1 VTDLAT
7 PVVDDVLRRRL
18 AAAVS
23 ERLADERIEL
33 GTRGGP
39 PLSAADERQLARRLI
54 ADELDDLAA
63 TRLSRGIEPLDLAVE
78 AALAD
83 AVLDLAVGLGRIQ
96 PLLDDPEIS
105 DIHIRGCEP
114 VWLKRRDGR
123 RVQGAPVVDSDDELV
138 DLLRRIASR
147 SGKSERRLDAA
158 NPELNLQL
166 PDGSRLFAAIEI
178 AARPTA
184 VIRCHRFELST
195 LAELEDRGLID
206 LALREFLA
214 AAVRARRNLVI
225 AGGTGTGKT
234 TLLRALLNEVPAQER
249 IVTIEDAYELGIDRF
264 GDAHPDHDM
273 LQSRPANIEGRG
285 EITLL
290 DLTRMALRMDP
301 DRVVVGEVRG
311 AEAFPMLLA
320 MSQGNNGSMCTMHA
334 DSSRSVFPKL
344 SAYVSMADTG
354 LPAETTNLLIAHA
367 VHFVVQIEHVEGVR
381 RLTSVREVVD
391 AEDARIVSNEVF
403 RPAGDGRA
411 VPGYPLRDTT
421 ARLLERH
428 GLDLSLLESPDG
440 WWQW

>member
-1 VTDLAT
+1 MTDLAT

-158 NPELNLQL
+158 NP
-166 PDGSRLFAAIEI
+166 
-178 AARPTA
+178 
-184 VIRCHRFELST
+184 
-195 LAELEDRGLID
+195 
-206 LALREFLA
+206 
-214 AAVRARRNLVI
+214 RRN
-225 AGGTGTGKT
+225 
-234 TLLRALLNEVPAQER
+234 R
-249 IVTIEDAYELGIDRF
+249 
-264 GDAHPDHDM
+264 
-273 LQSRPANIEGRG
+273 SRPSGSCP
-285 EITLL
+285 T
-290 DLTRMALRMDP
+290 
-301 DRVVVGEVRG
+301 DR
-311 AEAFPMLLA
+311 ASSPP
-320 MSQGNNGSMCTMHA
+320 
-334 DSSRSVFPKL
+334 SRSRP
-344 SAYVSMADTG
+344 
-354 LPAETTNLLIAHA
+354 
-367 VHFVVQIEHVEGVR
+367 VR
-381 RLTSVREVVD
+381 R
-391 AEDARIVSNEVF
+391 
-403 RPAGDGRA
+403 P
-411 VPGYPLRDTT
+411 
-421 ARLLERH
+421 
-428 GLDLSLLESPDG
+428 
-440 WWQW
+440 